1 MVFSQ
6 HRRAVSTSVKA
17 TRVTTWLVRLLN
29 SVLLV
34 LAAIMCAHWFWIFA
48 APVVTASIE
57 APLAEAAR
65 SAALIQRAH
74 LFGAT
79 ANAPQVA
86 AVRTDLALRG
96 IYASRD
102 GGMAVIALDRGRMV
116 TVRAGEE
123 IAPGIKL
130 ERVLRDHVLV
140 NQGGITQRIELPQRK
155 PLDAPPVAPQ
165 RDYPAK

>member
-1 MVFSQ
+1 M
-6 HRRAVSTSVKA
+6 
-17 TRVTTWLVRLLN
+17 TTWLVRLLN

>member
-1 MVFSQ
+1 M
-6 HRRAVSTSVKA
+6 
-17 TRVTTWLVRLLN
+17 TTWLVRLLN
-29 SVLLV
+29 GALLV
-34 LAAIMCAHWFWIFA
+34 LAAIVCAHWFWIFA
-48 APVVTASIE
+48 APVVTAPIE
-57 APLAEAAR
+57 TPLAEAAR
-65 SAALIQRAH
+65 PAAMIQRAH

-86 AVRTDLALRG
+86 PVRTDLVLRG
-96 IYASRD
+96 IYANRD

-165 RDYPAK
+165 RGYPAK